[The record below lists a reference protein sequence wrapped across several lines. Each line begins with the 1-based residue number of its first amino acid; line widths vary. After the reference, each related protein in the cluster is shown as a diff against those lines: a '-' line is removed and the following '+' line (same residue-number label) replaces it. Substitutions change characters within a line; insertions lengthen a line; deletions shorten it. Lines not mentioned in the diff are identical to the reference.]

1 MDPANAPIAVF
12 NFKYRSRKALREEMV
27 IPSSA
32 GGQAEA
38 DGRINVNSLSIE
50 ELRRLHVARE
60 RVEDM
65 DERKVKQEPVESR
78 SFRALKVLKMDD
90 GREMIDL
97 TQDDD

>member
-32 GGQAEA
+32 GGQTEA

-50 ELRRLHVARE
+50 ELRRLARE

-65 DERKVKQEPVESR
+65 DERKVKQEPVESC